1 MKTSTVKI
9 ALTSALTGLVL
20 AFTPGTASAQTLASL
35 SSTPPTPGAN
45 DISQFSFAGNATK
58 PDGLNYYADNG
69 ATAGNGAG
77 QTFTTLGNP
86 TGYVLTSVAFKSGA
100 LDSGGTGTGIQA
112 GGYIL
117 DIYSIANGTNA
128 TQLASYTLGAGTF
141 SFIPG
146 DWLQVTGLGIPLSPA
161 TTYAYTFQRS
171 TSGQGWDNLDVAS
184 GNPYAGGEIALIP
197 NAGGTITT
205 GASHGFDAQF
215 DVGLS
220 LAGSSPVVS
229 TPTATPN
236 PCYALSPVVL
246 TATATTAN
254 YQWQTNTDLTGGLGG
269 SWVNIPG
276 ATNLTITN
284 IPPDAFPGGSD
295 YLLDYRLIATA
306 TLSTT
311 SAPVALDVASATS
324 PTVSA
329 NISPAGPISTR
340 VGATLN
346 FTASFVGTQPI
357 TNQWQ
362 TDAGQT
368 GTFTNIP
375 GATTGTLTITNLQT
389 YNAGNYRLLASNVEG
404 STTSSSANVQVF
416 NVIWSENF
424 NLPTSAD
431 QSITHVGWVDDINSS
446 SGDTRIFASS
456 GNGVTYP
463 NMAVYS
469 YCPGLDNEAFYATT
483 ATANGGPYFGGTI
496 TNHQALPIINLATVQ
511 NLTFAADLNSPYAGT
526 STHSYI
532 AVQLNFGQW
541 YVSATELL
549 PQPTTTAFISDSTT
563 FNPSASAWNLLTVSG
578 TGSVNNTNL
587 PAIGAAASAPL
598 SGYITGAG
606 IVVVHTAGS
615 TLQFDN
621 YAILGNIPFTALPV
635 ISSPPF
641 SQTNYTGTTATF
653 NVTATTNG
661 STVGLTYQWQTNTA
675 VGSSTWGNLSNAGQ
689 FSGVTSDTLKIANVS
704 AAANHRDYRVIVTD
718 GAGSTTSTPPAT
730 LYLIDSAPL
739 LTSGT
744 VIYPNASPL
753 FGTANAS
760 YRVGNHNTV
769 NISASFI
776 GDLPISY
783 QWSISPNADGSAAVN
798 IPGATNSILTL
809 SNPQTNSTG
818 YYTLTVS
825 NSQSVTPT
833 NSGLAQLTVLPADP
847 TLIQWSAPVAIN
859 GLTAAQF
866 LYGVPGT
873 FIGAESIVAPT
884 AITVTN
890 GGNTFLFDNGN
901 LSTSPASFTGQ
912 FRQELN
918 SYTGPSTGDTNLDT
932 VLGVGQEN
940 SNGSTIVAQNLVVGQ
955 LYSAQLVALNDTAGN
970 TRPSYWSDP
979 LDASNA
985 DVSATF
991 LMGDNVYVVATF
1003 VANNTT
1009 ETFVQNETIGG
1020 YASCV
1025 LIRNGLPTLTESKSG
1040 SSLQL
1045 NWNFG
1050 TLLEA
1055 TNIKGPWTSD
1065 GTAGSLTVTPT
1076 GPQKFYRVSFP

>member
-69 ATAGNGAG
+69 ATAGKGAG

-220 LAGSSPVVS
+220 LAGLAPVIS
-229 TPTATPN
+229 TPSATPN

-276 ATNLTITN
+276 ATGLTITN
-284 IPPDAFPGGSD
+284 TPPDAFPGGSD

-311 SAPVALDVASATS
+311 SAVVALDVASATS

-329 NISPAGPISTR
+329 NISPISFSGY
-340 VGATLN
+340 VGGTLTL
-346 FTASFVGTQPI
+346 TASFVGTQPI

-404 STTSSSANVQVF
+404 STTSSSANVTVQP
-416 NVIWSENF
+416 IIYAENF
-424 NLPTSAD
+424 NLPTSPD
-431 QSITHVGWVDDINSS
+431 QSVTNVGWINDI
-446 SGDTRIFASS
+446 SGGNNRIFS
-456 GNGVTYP
+456 GNGGLTFP
-463 NMAVYS
+463 NCAVYS
-469 YCPGLDNEAFYATT
+469 SPGPAIPEAFYATT
-483 ATANGGPYFGGTI
+483 ASANGGPYGPGGSVS
-496 TNHQALPIINLATVQ
+496 NKQVLPPINLATVQ
-511 NLTFAADLNSPYAGT
+511 NLTFAVDFNLNGS
-526 STHSYI
+526 STYNGLICVQI
-532 AVQLNFGQW
+532 AGQW
-541 YVSATELL
+541 YVSNVGLL
-549 PQPTTTAFISDSTT
+549 PQPNSQT
-563 FNPSASAWNLLTVSG
+563 FVTGTYPFNGAAGTWNLLTVSG
-578 TGSVNNTNL
+578 TGSLNNTNF
-587 PAIGAAASAPL
+587 PTIGAATTAPL
-598 SGYITGAG
+598 SGVITGVG
-606 IVVVHTAGS
+606 VVVQHLTAGDV
-615 TLQFDN
+615 QFDN
-621 YAILGNIPFTALPV
+621 FTILGSVPSTKLPV
-635 ISSPPF
+635 ITSSP
-641 SQTNYTGTTATF
+641 SSTTNYTGTTATF
-653 NVTATTNG
+653 RVGANTNG
-661 STVGLTYQWQTNTA
+661 TTAGLTFQWQTNTA
-675 VGSSTWGNLSNAGQ
+675 VGSSTWGNLSNGGQ
-689 FSGVTSDTLKIANVS
+689 FSGVTLDTLSVANVS
-704 AAANHRDYRVIVTD
+704 TAVNHRDYRVIVTD
-718 GAGSTTSTPPAT
+718 GFGSVTSTPAAT
-730 LYLIDSAPL
+730 LTVIDSAPL

-744 VIYPNASPL
+744 VIYPNNETL
-753 FGTANAS
+753 FGSTNFIIHA
-760 YRVGNHNTV
+760 GNNNTL
-769 NISASFI
+769 NISASFV
-776 GDLPISY
+776 GDLPMSL
-783 QWSISPNADGSAAVN
+783 QWLISPNPDGSAAVPV
-798 IPGATNSILTL
+798 PGATNSTLTL
-809 SNPQTNSTG
+809 SNPQTNTTG
-818 YYTLTVS
+818 YYTLSAS

-833 NSGLAQLTVLPADP
+833 NSGLAQLTVSNASPA
-847 TLIQWSAPVAIN
+847 LIQWGAPVAIN
-859 GLTAAQF
+859 GLTASQI
-866 LYGVPGT
+866 LNGPPGGT
-873 FIGAESIVAPT
+873 FYEAETFGGTTTS
-884 AITVTN
+884 VTN
-890 GGNTFLFDNGN
+890 NGTVYLFDSTGVAATGTGN
-901 LSTSPASFTGQ
+901 FATKTGVY
-912 FRQELN
+912 
-918 SYTGPSTGDTNLDT
+918 SGPSTGDTNLDL
-932 VLGVGQEN
+932 VLGMCNEN
-940 SNGSTIVAQNLVVGQ
+940 SGTPTITLNALTQGL
-955 LYSAQLVALNDTAGN
+955 LYSVQIITINDTAGAL
-970 TRPSYWSDP
+970 RQIYYSDAT
-979 LDASNA
+979 DTN
-985 DVSATF
+985 DVSSAF
-991 LMGDNVYVVATF
+991 LMGDNTSLTGTF
-1003 VANNTT
+1003 VAANTT
-1009 ETFVQNETIGG
+1009 EVINQNEGDGHG
-1020 YASCV
+1020 YMSAV
-1025 LIRNGLPTLTESKSG
+1025 IVRTTFPTLTESKSG

-1055 TNIKGPWTSD
+1055 TNIKGPWTTNVN
-1065 GTAGSLTVTPT
+1065 TAPLVITPA